1 MTWKRAVADE
11 LARSYRIGQEF
22 TLFDF
27 YARAEAR
34 LQSLYPANTTVR
46 DTMRQVMQR
55 LRDEGLLEFLGNG
68 RYVYRG
74 ASAAPPTR
82 QARSP
87 LAQAVW
93 ELAARV
99 TDETKIAARDYV
111 AIARA
116 ADPESRLR
124 SHIDSG
130 RASGTFLSLYQSGRL
145 DLSLEQFVVKLG
157 GSYALQPQV
166 IVAAADRLA
175 YYQGGEE

>member
-11 LARSYRIGQEF
+11 LARSYRAGQEF
-22 TLFDF
+22 TLLDF

-55 LRDEGLLEFLGNG
+55 LRDDGVLEFLGNG

-74 ASAAPPTR
+74 TSVAPPPT
-82 QARSP
+82 ARSP
-87 LAQAVW
+87 LAQAAW
-93 ELAARV
+93 DLAARV

-116 ADPESRLR
+116 SDPEAELR
-124 SHIDSG
+124 SLIGSG
-130 RASGTFLSLYQSGRL
+130 RASTTFLSLYQGGRL
-145 DLSLEQFVVKLG
+145 DLSLEQFVVELG
-157 GSYALQPQV
+157 GRYALEPRV

-175 YYQGGEE
+175 YYQGGDE